1 MTEPPKPFPGFYGFP
16 SFQPFVTP
24 QGKNAV
30 QPPRSRPFKL
40 SSHHQPVKSERHT
53 AFEPRLKAV
62 ESELG
67 ELRSEIGEVW
77 KALQETSSTLANIC
91 GQLQSFIDRDSSPL
105 EPSVP
110 SKASPSTND
119 FDSWLKAEFPV
130 NAEFPALPN

>member
-24 QGKNAV
+24 
-30 QPPRSRPFKL
+30 PRKKR
-40 SSHHQPVKSERHT
+40 VKSERHT